1 LQSLLEQAE
10 QGRTLQE
17 GLSVTIAGL
26 PNAGKSSL
34 LNYLAGYEAAIVT
47 EIEGTTRDVLREHIS
62 LKGIPLK
69 ITDTAGLRE
78 SENPVE
84 REGVRR
90 AWETISQA
98 DVIIYLVDSSK
109 GLSPAD
115 QKIID
120 KLESDNLQ
128 LVFSKSDLSS
138 ADQQRDPE
146 ALYISTLDGTGMESL
161 IERITGSVSDYN
173 QDNQAF
179 MARRRHVD
187 ALLRAQKS
195 VLRATHTFDGTRSGE
210 LMAEDLREAQRY
222 LNEITGEFTSEDLL
236 GKIFSTFCIGK

>member
-1 LQSLLEQAE
+1 
-10 QGRTLQE
+10 
-17 GLSVTIAGL
+17 
-26 PNAGKSSL
+26 
-34 LNYLAGYEAAIVT
+34 
-47 EIEGTTRDVLREHIS
+47 
-62 LKGIPLK
+62 
-69 ITDTAGLRE
+69 
-78 SENPVE
+78 
-84 REGVRR
+84 
-90 AWETISQA
+90 
-98 DVIIYLVDSSK
+98 
-109 GLSPAD
+109 
-115 QKIID
+115 
-120 KLESDNLQ
+120 
-128 LVFSKSDLSS
+128 
-138 ADQQRDPE
+138 
-146 ALYISTLDGTGMESL
+146 MESL